1 MVSGPL
7 GSCRN
12 FNFLRPVSSL
22 ELYINKKETN
32 TALLREV
39 QENIAVH
46 AHKPRQQGQLRGVPQ
61 PVICVELHPL
71 ESGTVMWP
79 PWHAAQQSWQEE
91 RSPERVK
98 F

>member
-1 MVSGPL
+1 VVVWGVVEFSTFAL
-7 GSCRN
+7 CLHWN
-12 FNFLRPVSSL
+12 C
-22 ELYINKKETN
+22 YINKKKTN

-39 QENIAVH
+39 QENIAVR

-71 ESGTVMWP
+71 ESGIVMWP